1 MSSNRCSET
10 VPGGVAVLVAV
21 VAMLALAPATVAAI
35 DASPEGVPDDAEVDS
50 DVSASVTLTNLYGN
64 ATSFTLQGQTD
75 LNDVAWTVQ
84 RVRLDGSTSRESF
97 GGESFQTT
105 ISSENDV
112 ERVVVTV
119 RGTVP
124 EIQQY
129 TYDPHQSFTM
139 ARLTQVTGENPQPI
153 AQPWTVEH
161 YTTDSRN
168 ARQAIDSAATAVDE
182 TGAGERD
189 LQQAISAY
197 ENGNFANAVSNAED
211 AEAAA
216 DGARRSAQT
225 TRLVLIAVGAV
236 VVVGL
241 LGFAYYRTRG
251 DDYDRLG

>member
-1 MSSNRCSET
+1 MNSNRCSES
-10 VPGGVAVLVAV
+10 VPGGVALLVAV
-21 VAMLALAPATVAAI
+21 VGLLALAPATVAAI
-35 DASPEGVPDDAEVDS
+35 DASPDGVPDDAEVGS
-50 DVSASVTLTNLYGN
+50 DVSASFTLTDLYGN
-64 ATSFTLQGQTD
+64 ATTFTLQGETE
-75 LNDVAWTVQ
+75 LTDVAWTVR
-84 RVRLDGSTSRESF
+84 RVRLDGSTTRESF
-97 GGESFQTT
+97 GGGSFQTT
-105 ISSENDV
+105 ISSEDDV

-124 EIQQY
+124 GIQQY

-153 AQPWTVEH
+153 AEPWTVEH
-161 YTTDSRN
+161 HTSDSRN
-168 ARQAIDSAATAVDE
+168 ARQAIDSAATAVEE

-197 ENGNFANAVSNAED
+197 ENRNFANAVSNAED

-216 DGARRSAQT
+216 QGARRSART
-225 TRLVLIAVGAV
+225 TQLVLVAVGAV

-251 DDYDRLG
+251 DEYDRLG